1 MNLDEMEKNIDEL
14 SFEELL
20 DANEV
25 AYQRYIIHY
34 YGPCHEQYERQRDAF
49 RARILRMYAEKDEL
63 ILQFVASYT
72 LADHLGDVSDDVDV
86 LLKKIGFNE
95 EWDDEME
102 LCDLLAKKGITTLYG
117 TSLEVYDDD

>member
-1 MNLDEMEKNIDEL
+1 M
-14 SFEELL
+14 F
-20 DANEV
+20 
-25 AYQRYIIHY
+25 
-34 YGPCHEQYERQRDAF
+34 
-49 RARILRMYAEKDEL
+49 AEKDEL